1 MHVTGLLKSDGGYQA
16 SCWKGEP
23 ICPIGD
29 WSRGAAC
36 GLMYGA
42 TPIPVVYGLAPIPV
56 VYGLAPIPHMAAAIG
71 LHAYGFI
78 YGLIPPKAAD
88 APYCGAQ
95 KATGR
100 GVARFILGNINI
112 AS

>member
-1 MHVTGLLKSDGGYQA
+1 MHATGLLTSDGGHQA
-16 SCWKGEP
+16 KGEP
-23 ICPIGD
+23 ICPSGD
-29 WSRGAAC
+29 WSRGATC
-36 GLMYGA
+36 GAMYGA
-42 TPIPVVYGLAPIPV
+42 TPIPVVYGLAPIP
-56 VYGLAPIPHMAAAIG
+56 HRAAAIG

-78 YGLIPPKAAD
+78 IGLIPPKAAD

-100 GVARFILGNINI
+100 GVEKFILGNINI